1 MRSKLLNAWVIA
13 VRPRTLPLSLAGMLM
28 GSTLAADY
36 GKFNILVFILSG
48 ITSLLLQI
56 LSNMANDYGDSRWGA
71 DNVHRKGPDRAVQ
84 AGLISAGSMK
94 KGIIFIIAL
103 TLLAGITLLLAA
115 AGFDFSNPNMKYI
128 FFIFLITGLLSIIAA
143 ILYTNGKKPYGYAGF
158 GDIFV
163 FIFFGPVSVLGT
175 FYLHTF
181 IFRWEYFLPAAACG
195 LFSTAVLNLNNIRD
209 IQSDQIAGKKS
220 IPVRMGRQ
228 KAVAYHHL
236 LLIFGFLLTLAFTT
250 IHFKSFF
257 QFLFLLTFPLFVK
270 NATVVKKLEDP
281 RQLDPYLKQ
290 LALST
295 LVFVLL
301 FAAGLIIPGFF

>member
-1 MRSKLLNAWVIA
+1 MIA
-13 VRPRTLPLSLAGMLM
+13 VRPRTLPLSLSGMLM
-28 GSTLAADY
+28 GSALAADF
-36 GKFNILVFILSG
+36 GRFNILVFILSG

-84 AGLISAGSMK
+84 SGLISAEGMK
-94 KGIIFIIAL
+94 KGIIFIVAL
-103 TLLAGITLLLAA
+103 TLLAGVFLLLAA
-115 AGFDFSNPNMKYI
+115 AGFDFSSPQMKYI
-128 FFIFLITGLLSIIAA
+128 FFVFLITGLLSIFAA

-181 IFRWEYFLPAAACG
+181 IFRWEYILPAAACG
-195 LFSTAVLNLNNIRD
+195 FFSTAVLNLNNIRD

-220 IPVRMGRQ
+220 IPVRMGRS
-228 KAVAYHHL
+228 KAVAYHHIL
-236 LLIFGFLLTLAFTT
+236 LVFGFLFTLVFTSV
-250 IHFKSFF
+250 HFKSFF
-257 QFLFLLTFPLFVK
+257 QFLFLLAIPLFVK
-270 NATVVKKLEDP
+270 NATAVKKLEDP
-281 RQLDPYLKQ
+281 MQLDPYLKQ

-295 LVFVLL
+295 LAFVLL
-301 FAAGLIIPGFF
+301 FSAGLIIHGFF